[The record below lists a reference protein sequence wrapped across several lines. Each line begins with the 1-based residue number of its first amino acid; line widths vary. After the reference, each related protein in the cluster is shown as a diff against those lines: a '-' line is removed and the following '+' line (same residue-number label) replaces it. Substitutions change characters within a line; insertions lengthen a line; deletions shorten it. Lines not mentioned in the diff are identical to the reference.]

1 MKYIIKF
8 TTLLIGLIFFIDK
21 GYTQINFK
29 RNDSVIVLNSIGDTL
44 KNPWVGGFNS
54 VQFSEIDVNI
64 DGIKDLFV
72 FDRTGFRISVFIND
86 GTPNSITYK
95 HAPEYTKLF
104 PLMREWAI
112 LRDYNCD
119 GKMDIFT
126 YSSGGM
132 AVYKNTSTTSLTF
145 ELETNLLYSDYQPD
159 AAPNY
164 INLYVSSVDIPAI
177 DDIDGDGDLDIL
189 TFSITGSYVEYHKNL
204 SIDKHGTCDSLDF
217 QLNNKCWGFF
227 KENLTSN
234 SVTIRDTCNFNV
246 GNPQKFSGGNKHA
259 GSMLFTLDIDSS
271 GSKDLVISDVSYP
284 NFTLLV
290 NEDTTSNYT
299 ASSISSQDTTF
310 PSNNSLTLAADIDI
324 FPAGFY
330 LDVDNDN
337 IKDLIAAPNCYNGCS
352 NTDNVWFY
360 KNTGLNNYPDF
371 EYQQNDFVQEGMIEV
386 GEGAHPVFFDYNADG
401 LMDILIGSYG
411 KHNPSVGPLLYESSL
426 WLYENIGTATKPA
439 FQLVDTDYANISSMN
454 LDLIGSQP
462 TLGLAP
468 AFGDIDGDGDDDM
481 MLGDYH
487 GYIHYFVNTAG
498 AGNPPNFVLS
508 QVEYEGFDVGQD
520 ATPILYDLDN
530 DMLLDLIVGN
540 QLGTFYYYHND
551 GTSTMPNFNF
561 VTDSLG
567 KISTRNKFD
576 FRGNSNPI
584 FIDSSGTTI
593 LYSGANNGH
602 IYKFGN
608 IDGNL
613 TGKFTR
619 DSTYLNI
626 KDGINTFVAMHDITN
641 DGNLDMLLGNYS
653 GGIAYFDGDTSKVTI
668 SVNENEPL
676 LNKINIYP
684 NPTNNQII
692 VDLGIAPSK
701 NTTLEVMDLV
711 GKTLHSQILSTTK
724 TKINLSNYSQ
734 GVYLV
739 KVTND
744 RGSMVYKVV
753 KE

>member
-1 MKYIIKF
+1 MKFNLKIAIA
-8 TTLLIGLIFFIDK
+8 LIVLILFIDK
-21 GYTQINFK
+21 AYSQINFK
-29 RNDSVIVLNSIGDTL
+29 RNDSIVVLNNIGDTL

-64 DGIKDLFV
+64 DGFKDLFV
-72 FDRTGFRISVFIND
+72 FDRTGFRVSVFINK
-86 GTPNSITYK
+86 GTPNTVTYK
-95 HAPEYTKLF
+95 HAPEYSKLF
-104 PLMREWAI
+104 PYLRDWVL

-145 ELETNLLYSDYQPD
+145 DLQTNLLYSDYQPD

-177 DDIDGDGDLDIL
+177 DDIDGDGDLDVL

-204 SIDKHGTCDSLDF
+204 SMDKHGTCDSLDF

-234 SVTIRDTCNFNV
+234 SVTLLDTCSFNV
-246 GNPQKFSGGNKHA
+246 ANPQKQSGGSKHA
-259 GSMLFTLDIDSS
+259 GSTLLTLDIDST
-271 GSKDLVISDVSYP
+271 GSKDLVLADVSYN

-290 NEDTTSNYT
+290 NQDTTSNYT

-310 PSNNSLTLAADIDI
+310 PSNNSLTLATDIDI

-330 LDVDNDN
+330 LDVNNDN
-337 IKDLIAAPNCYNGCS
+337 IKDLIASPNCYNGCTNS
-352 NTDNVWFY
+352 DNVWY
-360 KNTGLNNYPDF
+360 YNNTGVNNYPDF
-371 EYQQNDFVQEGMIEV
+371 EYQQNDFIQEGIIEV

-411 KHNPSVGPLLYESSL
+411 NFNPSVGPLLYESSL
-426 WLYENIGTATKPA
+426 WLYENIGTASNPA
-439 FQLVDTDYANISSMN
+439 FRLVDTDYANISSMN
-454 LDLIGSQP
+454 LDLSGSQP

-487 GYIHYFVNTAG
+487 GYIHYFRNTAG
-498 AGNPPNFVLS
+498 MGNPPNFVIN
-508 QVEYEGFDVGQD
+508 QVRFEGFDVGQD
-520 ATPILYDLDN
+520 ATPILYDIDN

-551 GTSTMPNFNF
+551 GTSTNPIFNH

-567 KISTRNKFD
+567 KVTTRNTFD

-584 FIDSSGTTI
+584 FVDSSGTTI
-593 LYSGANNGH
+593 LYSGAANGH

-608 IDGNL
+608 INGNL
-613 TGKFTR
+613 SGKFTR

-626 KDGINTFVAMHDITN
+626 KDGVNTFVAVKDITN
-641 DGNLDMLLGNYS
+641 DGNLDMLIGNYS
-653 GGIAYFDGDTSKVTI
+653 GGIVYYDGDTSAVII
-668 SVNENEPL
+668 SVNESAQL
-676 LNKINIYP
+676 FDDINIYP
-684 NPTNNQII
+684 NPTNNQIT
-692 VDLGIAPSK
+692 VDLGTAPSK

-711 GKTLHSQILSTTK
+711 GKVLHNQILTTTK
-724 TKINLSNYSQ
+724 TTINLSNYSQ

-739 KVTND
+739 KITND
-744 RGSMVYKVV
+744 RGNKVYKVI

>member
-1 MKYIIKF
+1 MKYITKIAVV
-8 TTLLIGLIFFIDK
+8 LIGLILFADK
-21 GYTQINFK
+21 GYSQINFK
-29 RNDSVIVLNSIGDTL
+29 RNDSIIVLNTIGDTL

-72 FDRTGFRISVFIND
+72 FDRTGHRISVFINK
-86 GTPNSITYK
+86 GTPNKVTYK
-95 HAPEYTKLF
+95 HDPSYNKLF
-104 PLMREWAI
+104 PDLHDWAI

-119 GKMDIFT
+119 GKMDIFS

-145 ELETNLLYSDYQPD
+145 ELQTNLLFSDYNPD
-159 AAPNY
+159 TTPNY
-164 INLYVSSVDIPAI
+164 INLYVSSADIPAI
-177 DDIDGDGDLDIL
+177 DDIDGDGDLDVL

-204 SIDKHGTCDSLDF
+204 SMDKYGTCDSLDF

-246 GNPQKFSGGNKHA
+246 ANPQKWSGGNKHA
-259 GSMLFTLDIDSS
+259 GSTLLTLDVDSS
-271 GSKDLVISDVSYP
+271 GSKDLVLGDVSYN
-284 NFTLLV
+284 NFVLLY
-290 NEDTTSNYT
+290 NEDTTGNYT
-299 ASSISSQDTTF
+299 ASSIYAQDTAF
-310 PSNNSLTLAADIDI
+310 PSNNSLTIAADIDI

-330 LDVDNDN
+330 IDVDNDN
-337 IKDLIAAPNCYNGCS
+337 VKDLIAAPNCFNGCG
-352 NTDNVWFY
+352 NFDNVWFY
-360 KNTGLNNYPDF
+360 KNTGVNNYPDF
-371 EYQQNDFVQEGMIEV
+371 EYQQNDFVQEGMIEI

-401 LMDILIGSYG
+401 LTDILVGSYG
-411 KHNPSVGPLLYESSL
+411 KYNPAVGPLLYESSL
-426 WLYENIGTATKPA
+426 WLYENIGTVTKPA
-439 FQLVDTDYANISSMN
+439 FQLVDNDYANISNMN
-454 LDLIGSQP
+454 LDLSGSQP

-468 AFGDIDGDGDDDM
+468 AFGDIDGDGDEDM

-487 GYIHYFVNTAG
+487 GYLHYFVNTAG

-508 QVEYEGFDVGQD
+508 QVQFEGFDVGQD

-551 GTSTMPNFNF
+551 GTSSTPIFNY

-593 LYSGANNGH
+593 LYSGSTNGH

-626 KDGINTFVAMHDITN
+626 NEGINSFVAIKDITN

-653 GGIAYFDGDTSKVTI
+653 GGISYFGGDTSTVTI

-676 LNKINIYP
+676 LDEVNIYP
-684 NPTNNQII
+684 NPTNNQITI
-692 VDLGIAPSK
+692 DLGAAPTK
-701 NTTLEVMDLV
+701 NTTLAIMDLV
-711 GKTLHSQILSTTK
+711 GKVLHYQALTTTK
-724 TKINLSNYSQ
+724 TTINLNNYSH
-734 GVYLV
+734 GVYLI
-739 KVTND
+739 KITND
-744 RGSMVYKVV
+744 HSNKVFKV
-753 KE
+753 IKE